1 MFGKNRDLKKN
12 SGFESSPKSGSMSRR
27 KFFAR
32 AGLATFFLSLGG
44 FMTSIV
50 AFILPKLNYE
60 PKQTVSIGRPED
72 YQPGDMRLLESEQ
85 IYVFKSEKG
94 FQAVSAICTHLG
106 CSYKPFTAP
115 AGSYEVVHALC
126 PCHGSVFDRAG
137 RVIGGPAPK
146 PLPFYFI
153 SYSADGRMIADKG
166 LNNPTD
172 KLSRAADK
180 GIAHNLYFDPD
191 SGEMVAGDIPTG
203 EDCKPCTG

>member
-1 MFGKNRDLKKN
+1 MFGKNRELKKN
-12 SGFESSPKSGSMSRR
+12 SGFESSPKSGSMTRR

-32 AGLATFFLSLGG
+32 AGLATFFLSVGG

-72 YQPGDMRLLESEQ
+72 YQPGDMKLLEAEQ

-106 CSYKPFTAP
+106 CSYKPFGP
-115 AGSYEVVHALC
+115 KNDLYPVVHAQC
-126 PCHGSVFDRAG
+126 PCHGTVFDRAG
-137 RVIGGPAPK
+137 RVIGGPAPR

-166 LNNPTD
+166 L
-172 KLSRAADK
+172 
-180 GIAHNLYFDPD
+180 
-191 SGEMVAGDIPTG
+191 
-203 EDCKPCTG
+203 C